1 MPSTAQYA
9 AAVPAAP
16 VSRRVLVAEDE
27 ALIRLDLAEMLA
39 EEGYE
44 VVGEAADGATAV
56 RLAEELRPDL
66 VVMDVK
72 MPVLDGISAAER
84 IVAQRIAPVLI
95 LTAFSQRE
103 LVERARAA
111 GAMAYLVKPFVKADL
126 MPAIEMALSRH
137 EEITQLEQEVA
148 DLTDR
153 LETRKLVDRAKGLLQ
168 TRVRVDRAR
177 CLPVDPE
184 SRHGQADVDARGRPG
199 RHRGDV
205 GGSPGSEAGT
215 SAPGAVRVRAAIA
228 RRLAAMTAAGC
239 VLAGC
244 SSIGDLL
251 AESDEGE
258 PADCQDRRDG
268 AG

>member
-1 MPSTAQYA
+1 MTIFTTACGSPRQRADTHESGAAGPSACRLPRTAGAAWSAQYA
-9 AAVPAAP
+9 ASVPAAAP
-16 VSRRVLVAEDE
+16 AARRVLVAEDE
-27 ALIRLDLAEMLA
+27 SLIRLDLAEMLT
-39 EEGYE
+39 EEGYR

-103 LVERARAA
+103 LVERARSA

-126 MPAIEMALSRH
+126 VPAIEMALSRH
-137 EEITQLEQEVA
+137 EEITQLEQEVT

-168 TRVRVDRAR
+168 TRFGLTEPDAFRWIQKAAMDKRTSMREVAQVVIAETSAT
-177 CLPVDPE
+177 VDPTKQE
-184 SRHGQADVDARGRPG
+184 RPQ
-199 RHRGDV
+199 R
-205 GGSPGSEAGT
+205 
-215 SAPGAVRVRAAIA
+215 
-228 RRLAAMTAAGC
+228 
-239 VLAGC
+239 
-244 SSIGDLL
+244 
-251 AESDEGE
+251 
-258 PADCQDRRDG
+258 DR
-268 AG
+268 

>member
-1 MPSTAQYA
+1 LVPSTAQYA
-9 AAVPAAP
+9 AAVPAPP

-66 VVMDVK
+66 IVMDVK

-95 LTAFSQRE
+95 LTAFSQRD

-153 LETRKLVDRAKGLLQ
+153 LDTRKLVDRAKGLLQ
-168 TRVRVDRAR
+168 IRFGLTE
-177 CLPVDPE
+177 P
-184 SRHGQADVDARGRPG
+184 DAFRWIQKAAMDKRTSM
-199 RHRGDV
+199 REV
-205 GGSPGSEAGT
+205 AQVVIAET
-215 SAPGAVRVRAAIA
+215 SAAPLEAKQEPP
-228 RRLAAMTAAGC
+228 RR
-239 VLAGC
+239 
-244 SSIGDLL
+244 
-251 AESDEGE
+251 E
-258 PADCQDRRDG
+258 R
-268 AG
+268 